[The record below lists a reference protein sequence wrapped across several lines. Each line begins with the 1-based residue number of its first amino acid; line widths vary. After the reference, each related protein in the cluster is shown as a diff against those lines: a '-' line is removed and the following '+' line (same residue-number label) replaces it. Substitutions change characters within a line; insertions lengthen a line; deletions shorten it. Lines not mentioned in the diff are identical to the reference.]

1 MLIST
6 NLIFGGSS
14 LITMYI
20 GHTLKDEDLLKE
32 KTIRKYNLKHIDH
45 HIINRLNS
53 HLSAFA
59 RFATQSEQT
68 SEQLT

>member
-1 MLIST
+1 
-6 NLIFGGSS
+6 
-14 LITMYI
+14 MYI